1 LRLAADEVRR
11 TPTHAQIKEWFVGEA
26 LVNARRLADGT
37 VVIEV
42 RGEIDVA
49 SAAQLRTTLIDTV
62 SNLRPICIVVDLRHV
77 TFVDS
82 TGIGALAAGQNAARA
97 VGVGFRVSNPT
108 PFVRQQLRIMGLAG
122 DLGVS
127 D

>member
-1 LRLAADEVRR
+1 LRRAEHEVRR
-11 TPTHAQIKEWFVGEA
+11 TRRTKIKEWFVGEA
-26 LVNARRLADGT
+26 LLNARRLADGT

-49 SAAQLRTTLIDTV
+49 SAAQLRALLVDNV
-62 SNLRPICIVVDLRHV
+62 ANLRPISIVVDLRHV

-82 TGIGALAAGQNAARA
+82 TGIGALAAGQNAARR

-108 PFVRQQLRIMGLAG
+108 PFVSHQLRIMGLAAQ
-122 DLGVS
+122 LGVT